1 MSAPPYMSNDH
12 FIWTTDKPDAELIE
26 PEILA
31 SIDKNLLIFSLKK
44 DYPPQSH
51 AFTLYNHGDHAFA
64 FNISTSDNYAY
75 FVSQVQGVVFGRQL
89 HALPFVR
96 ATNSTTITV
105 YRRPT
110 NAFKVDEDY
119 PYIKRTEFPRKDRLF
134 IYLAPVFHWKTQP
147 TSLFNH
153 AMPYEKLR
161 ICLNYTAQSSYEGSN
176 FSLQQER
183 NGWNTWQSHI
193 QKARD

>member
-31 SIDKNLLIFSLKK
+31 SIDKNLLIFSLK
-44 DYPPQSH
+44 
-51 AFTLYNHGDHAFA
+51 
-64 FNISTSDNYAY
+64 
-75 FVSQVQGVVFGRQL
+75 VQGVVFGRQL

-119 PYIKRTEFPRKDRLF
+119 PPRKDRLF